1 MSDKKKKSSKSSKS
15 SSKHEKHHKSGAKIA
30 EAMKTIMAAVA
41 KKPKHYTT
49 RYLASEAKYGAKFGS
64 EIVRAAIAGLEE
76 KEAITFSRKDG
87 GKNKKGAYVLV
98 PLSKKAA

>member
-1 MSDKKKKSSKSSKS
+1 MSDKKKKSSKSGKTE
-15 SSKHEKHHKSGAKIA
+15 KHEKHHSSGKKIA

-87 GKNKKGAYVLV
+87 GKGKKGAFVLV
-98 PLSKKAA
+98 PLTKKAA

>member
-1 MSDKKKKSSKSSKS
+1 MSDKKKKSSKSSKTE
-15 SSKHEKHHKSGAKIA
+15 KHEKHHSSGKKIA

-87 GKNKKGAYVLV
+87 GKGKKGAFVLV
-98 PLSKKAA
+98 PLTKKAA